1 MGILQTG
8 YVCHKRILSI
18 GIITMVELKTPAAA
32 PCSETVNRAGEDMA
46 NNRAF
51 FAQKGTVV
59 RVLPKFFSF
68 SSEYYV
74 LVLPLLT
81 LKI

>member
-1 MGILQTG
+1 M
-8 YVCHKRILSI
+8 I

-32 PCSETVNRAGEDMA
+32 PCSETINRAGEDMA

-51 FAQKGTVV
+51 FTQKGTVV
-59 RVLPKFFSF
+59 RVLKLFSF

-81 LKI
+81 LKQ